1 VADQAILRG
10 TGARGLRAI
19 LEEVLLEVQYDL
31 PSRSDVRRCVITA
44 DVVLRGVN
52 PTLVPRDREAANDR
66 TRRERSA

>member
-1 VADQAILRG
+1 
-10 TGARGLRAI
+10 
-19 LEEVLLEVQYDL
+19 
-31 PSRSDVRRCVITA
+31 VITA